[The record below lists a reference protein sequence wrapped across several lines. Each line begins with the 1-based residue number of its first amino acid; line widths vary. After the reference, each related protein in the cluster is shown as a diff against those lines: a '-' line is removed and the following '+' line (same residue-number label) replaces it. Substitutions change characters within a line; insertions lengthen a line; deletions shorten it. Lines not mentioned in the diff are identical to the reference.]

1 MASQEDIALM
11 AHLMRRAGF
20 GASRAEIEAQAAQG
34 YNATVEALL
43 NPATQPALEEDL
55 MLRYNPVYNHSAN
68 IQTNVQQ
75 WVYSMIN
82 NPLTPGED
90 EPLLAH
96 DLLRWAQQ
104 NRQRRGNEP
113 HDRYVP
119 RAWHGQFREP
129 AHEALHLCWYDV
141 LSGQYGKPQG
151 RPQ

>member
-11 AHLMRRAGF
+11 AHLMRRASF

-75 WVYSMIN
+75 SG
-82 NPLTPGED
+82 TARSTAG
-90 EPLLAH
+90 
-96 DLLRWAQQ
+96 
-104 NRQRRGNEP
+104 RR
-113 HDRYVP
+113 
-119 RAWHGQFREP
+119 
-129 AHEALHLCWYDV
+129 
-141 LSGQYGKPQG
+141 
-151 RPQ
+151 